1 MALIF
6 YLSSQPASESNELSN
21 QVTEVIVE
29 TIEKA
34 APEIASSWDLKELN
48 HIIRKNAHFFSYFV
62 LGVLVMNALYQ
73 KGYRK
78 VALTYQKEYRK
89 AVSKNQKV
97 YRKVVS
103 TYQKGYRKVVLSLII
118 CILYSISDEIH
129 QTFVPGRGGNI
140 IDVLIDST
148 GSFIGIGLYLKVR
161 R

>member
-1 MALIF
+1 MTKDIAKQQIIFYISVMLVIGWMALIF
-6 YLSSQPASESNELSN
+6 YLSSQPASQSNELSN

-29 TIEKA
+29 TIEKV
-34 APEIASSWDLKELN
+34 APEIASNWDLKESN
-48 HIIRKNAHFFSYFV
+48 HFIRKNAHFFSYFV

-78 VALTYQKEYRK
+78 F
-89 AVSKNQKV
+89 
-97 YRKVVS
+97 
-103 TYQKGYRKVVLSLII
+103 VLSLII

-140 IDVLIDST
+140 IDVVIDSS
-148 GSFIGIGLYLKVR
+148 GSLIGIGLYLKVR